1 MMGFSRSLYEEV
13 RKDGI
18 RISVVCLAAV
28 NTRFID
34 VAGLEGLL
42 PYSRSEMLQPQ
53 DVAETTVYHIAAL
66 PEHIVIEDLVVRA
79 VCQPT

>member
-1 MMGFSRSLYEEV
+1 M
-13 RKDGI
+13 
-18 RISVVCLAAV
+18 CPAAV

-53 DVAETTVYHIAAL
+53 DVAETVYHIAAL
-66 PEHIVIEDLVVRA
+66 PKHIVIEDLVVWP
-79 VCQPT
+79 VCQPA

>member
-1 MMGFSRSLYEEV
+1 MRRLGRNRRASLHRRQVGVMGFSRSLYEEV

-34 VAGLEGLL
+34 VAGL
-42 PYSRSEMLQPQ
+42 
-53 DVAETTVYHIAAL
+53 
-66 PEHIVIEDLVVRA
+66 
-79 VCQPT
+79 